1 MNEKFLR
8 NEKEM
13 ISFGKRFAKSLKKKS
28 LLFLEGELGTGKTT
42 FVKGLCLGLGID
54 KKIVRSPSF
63 LIMYDY
69 GKLIHIDLYRIQ
81 KAKFEELED
90 FGIIDAMEKEKI
102 KAVEWPNETI
112 KNLFPKAIFL
122 FFEFKRGGRYVR
134 WKD

>member
-8 NEKEM
+8 NENEM
-13 ISFGKRFAKSLKKKS
+13 LSFGKSFAKKLKKKS
-28 LLFLEGELGTGKTT
+28 LLFLEGKLGTGKTT
-42 FVKGLCLGLGID
+42 FIKGLCAGLGIPT
-54 KKIVRSPSF
+54 KIVRSPSF

-81 KAKFEELED
+81 GAKFEELED
-90 FGIIDAMEKEKI
+90 FGIIDALRKEKI

-112 KNLFPKAIFL
+112 KSLCPKAIFL
-122 FFEFKRGGRYVR
+122 FFEFKKGGRYVR

>member
-1 MNEKFLR
+1 MNEKFLK

-13 ISFGKRFAKSLKKKS
+13 LLFGKSFAKNLKKKS
-28 LLFLEGELGTGKTT
+28 ILFLEGELGTGKTT

-54 KKIVRSPSF
+54 KNIVRSPSF
-63 LIMYDY
+63 LIMQDY

-81 KAKFEELED
+81 GAKLEELEE
-90 FGIIDAMEKEKI
+90 FGIIDALKKEKI

-112 KNLFPKAIFL
+112 KRLFSKAIIL
-122 FFEFKRGGRYVR
+122 FFEFKKGGRYVR